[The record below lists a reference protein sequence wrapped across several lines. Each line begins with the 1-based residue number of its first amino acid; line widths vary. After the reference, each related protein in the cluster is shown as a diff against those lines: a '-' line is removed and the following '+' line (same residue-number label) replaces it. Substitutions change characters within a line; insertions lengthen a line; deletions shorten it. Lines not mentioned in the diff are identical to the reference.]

1 MFNRLPWGHA
11 SIGAYAPMEKG
22 PVTAAVSSRSI
33 PPLSARPTVT
43 ACSIRRSFRPHGKRG
58 YRFVAHRSPKVFVA
72 YVQEDAAAV
81 DRLCDQLEESG
92 FDAWVDRRKLMPG
105 QNWPRGFQCIVAII
119 QRELRNRSR
128 AL

>member
-1 MFNRLPWGHA
+1 MADKATTREHVAQLVRQCLEEG
-11 SIGAYAPMEKG
+11 K
-22 PVTAAVSSRSI
+22 
-33 PPLSARPTVT
+33 TV
-43 ACSIRRSFRPHGKRG
+43 IIDGLGVFRPHGKRG

>member
-1 MFNRLPWGHA
+1 
-11 SIGAYAPMEKG
+11 MEKG

-92 FDAWVDRRKLMPG
+92 FDIAH
-105 QNWPRGFQCIVAII
+105 
-119 QRELRNRSR
+119 
-128 AL
+128 